1 MGGFVA
7 RAEKV
12 QVSDDD
18 ALARGLATLR
28 DQLALAGK
36 PPEKVQIVISY
47 VETLKYDEGSYEFS
61 FPMTVGPRYNPASVS
76 PQDAKAVTPKY
87 APPETR
93 AGHDLS
99 LRVKLDAGVAID
111 ASGELTDGTHIDG
124 VVALRNAILAR
135 PDLFAGTMTE
145 KLLVYAL
152 GRGLDHHDMPVVRA
166 ILRDAAAKDYR
177 FSSLILGV
185 VDSVPFQMRVKME
198 AQ

>member
-1 MGGFVA
+1 MGTSG
-7 RAEKV
+7 
-12 QVSDDD
+12 
-18 ALARGLATLR
+18 G
-28 DQLALAGK
+28 G
-36 PPEKVQIVISY
+36 
-47 VETLKYDEGSYEFS
+47 EG
-61 FPMTVGPRYNPASVS
+61 G
-76 PQDAKAVTPKY
+76 
-87 APPETR
+87 
-93 AGHDLS
+93 
-99 LRVKLDAGVAID
+99 GVPID